1 MSEPPL
7 TWDTN
12 RQRINGLWSGASWT
26 PEEKFIWHDALHEMN
41 QHKLWEALQIV
52 AKKYS
57 SPKPQ
62 IKWVL
67 TAYERI
73 LDDEQA
79 KVIAEKREQ
88 DEEADSDKD
97 RRMMEEVRSDQRMMR
112 QTLQGLDGPTLVRCA
127 KLATLVTGLPI
138 DHDLALGE
146 WSNMA
151 IGCTF
156 AALENLS
163 DENQRNRND

>member
-1 MSEPPL
+1 MSEAPL

-26 PEEKFIWHDALHEMN
+26 PEEKFIWHDALHELN
-41 QHKLWEALQIV
+41 QHKLWEALQVV

-79 KVIAEKREQ
+79 KAKAEQREQ
-88 DEEADSDKD
+88 DREDDSEKD
-97 RRMMEEVRSDQRMMR
+97 RRMMEEVRRDQRMMR
-112 QTLQGLDGPTLVRCA
+112 QALQELDGPTLVRCA

-138 DHDLALGE
+138 NHDLAVSE

-151 IGCTF
+151 VGCTF
-156 AALENLS
+156 AALENLRH
-163 DENQRNRND
+163 ENQRNRDD